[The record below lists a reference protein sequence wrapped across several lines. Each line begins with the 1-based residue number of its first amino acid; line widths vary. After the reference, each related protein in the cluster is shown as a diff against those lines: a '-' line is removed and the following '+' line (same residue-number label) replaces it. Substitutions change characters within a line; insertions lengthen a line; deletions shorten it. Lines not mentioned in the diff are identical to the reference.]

1 MVEAG
6 SVVLGGADR
15 VEITRVRVEGGE
27 IVVWVQTP
35 DAQTVWCGA
44 CGARAR
50 SEGRREVRLRDA
62 PGPGGAGCEVRWRK
76 RIWWC
81 PRVEC
86 EVRTWTEECELAGP
100 RRVPGR
106 RAAQWAVGRLAAV
119 EGTVASAARRLGVAW
134 ATVWS
139 WVGDAAQQVADD
151 PERVGPVARLGLDE
165 TVTGS
170 AGRGRRRRCVSAAVD
185 AATGQVLDIFDGR
198 DAADVGRWLASRPPQ
213 WLAGIEVVCCD
224 PHEGYRNGITRAR
237 RDTHPSDSV
246 NIAADAFGIVRLA
259 NQALD
264 SARRRVPNE
273 TTGHRGRKGD
283 PLYHARK
290 LLLTGAERL
299 DAAGWDKM
307 LTALDAADPADE
319 IRACW
324 VAKEHVRDIFRA
336 DDPLDAQQHLDEA
349 IAWCAH
355 PNAPPELATLARTL
369 RRWHT
374 EIGTAVRTRTSNART
389 EAANA
394 RIRDVKRSAR
404 GFRNLRNY
412 RLRILLAAGR
422 RACQTQAVTPIR
434 TRRPSLVA

>member
-1 MVEAG
+1 MAEAG

-15 VEITRVRVEGGE
+15 VEITGVRVEGGE

-35 DAQTVWCGA
+35 DAQMVLCGA

-86 EVRTWTEECELAGP
+86 EVRTWTEECALAGP
-100 RRVPGR
+100 RRVPAR
-106 RAAQWAVGRLAAV
+106 RAALWAVGRLAAV

-139 WVGDAAQQVADD
+139 SVGDAAQQVADD
-151 PERVGPVARLGLDE
+151 PERVGPVVRLGLDE
-165 TVTGS
+165 TVMS
-170 AGRGRRRRCVSAAVD
+170 AAGRLRRRRYVSAAVD
-185 AATGQVLDIFDGR
+185 AATGQVLDVFDGR
-198 DAADVGRWLASRPPQ
+198 DAADLHRWLEQQPAG
-213 WLAGIEVVCCD
+213 WLAAIEVVCCD
-224 PHEGYRNGITRAR
+224 PHEGYRSGITRAR
-237 RDTHPSDSV
+237 RDTHLSDSV
-246 NIAADAFGIVRLA
+246 KIAADAFHIVRLA

-264 SARRRVPNE
+264 GARRRVQNE

-290 LLLTGAERL
+290 LLLMGAERL

-307 LTALDAADPADE
+307 LAALDAADPADE
-319 IRACW
+319 IRECW

-349 IAWCAH
+349 IAWCEH
-355 PNAPPELATLARTL
+355 PSAPPELATLARTL

-394 RIRDVKRSAR
+394 RINHVKRSAR

-422 RACQTQAVTPIR
+422 RPCQTQPVTPIR

>member
-1 MVEAG
+1 MVEVG
-6 SVVLGGADR
+6 SVVLGGADC

-35 DAQTVWCGA
+35 DAQMVWCGA

-50 SEGRREVRLRDA
+50 SEGGREVRLRDA
-62 PGPGGAGCEVRWRK
+62 PGPGGGGCELRWRK

-81 PRVEC
+81 PRVGC
-86 EVRTWTEECELAGP
+86 EVRTWTQECELAGP
-100 RRVPGR
+100 RRVPAR

-119 EGTVASAARRLGVAW
+119 EGTVASAARRLGVAA

-151 PERVGPVARLGLDE
+151 PERVGAVVRLGLDE

-170 AGRGRRRRCVSAAVD
+170 AGRLRRRRCVCAAVD
-185 AATGQVLDIFDGR
+185 AATGQVLDVFDGR
-198 DAADVGRWLASRPPQ
+198 DAAGLHRWLASRPPE

-224 PHEGYRNGITRAR
+224 PHEGYRSGITRAR
-237 RDTHPSDSV
+237 RDTRLSDSV

-264 SARRRVPNE
+264 GARRRVQNE

-283 PLYHARK
+283 PLCHARK

-307 LTALDAADPADE
+307 LAALDAALDAADPADE
-319 IRACW
+319 IRECR

-336 DDPLDAQQHLDEA
+336 DDPLDAQRHLDEA
-349 IAWCAH
+349 IDWCAH

-374 EIGTAVRTRTSNART
+374 EIATAVRTRTSNART

-394 RIRDVKRSAR
+394 RINHVKRSAR
-404 GFRNLRNY
+404 GFRNLANTQTVGA
-412 RLRILLAAGR
+412 LASGR
-422 RACQTQAVTPIR
+422 V
-434 TRRPSLVA
+434 